1 MPRPVPQLVRALAV
15 IVACG
20 SLSACVVGQPYG
32 SSYSAQVY
40 TTPTYRGYYGPGSG
54 TGYGRYYG
62 GGYYGPGSGTGY
74 GGLYA
79 APAYRGYYGPGS
91 GTGYG
96 RYYAPG
102 GGYYGPGSG
111 TGLGRFWR

>member
-1 MPRPVPQLVRALAV
+1 MPRPVPRVVRVLAV
-15 IVACG
+15 IIACG
-20 SLSACVVGQPYG
+20 SLSACVVGQPYD

-40 TTPTYRGYYGPGSG
+40 TTP
-54 TGYGRYYG
+54 
-62 GGYYGPGSGTGY
+62 
-74 GGLYA
+74 
-79 APAYRGYYGPGS
+79 AYRGYDGPGS